1 MGVCCL
7 VYVFRAE
14 IIDLGW
20 VYVMAVSLIGGTACV
35 VRSLSREKARSDR
48 LKELDERNRANLQR
62 AKSMALD
69 LISWGGLAA
78 ALMLWDRGNRGPAVY
93 VALGLFFA
101 CAFGLAAQSL
111 AWLYLDRH
119 S

>member
-35 VRSLSREKARSDR
+35 VRSLSRERARSDR
-48 LKELDERNRANLQR
+48 LKELDERNRANLH
-62 AKSMALD
+62 

-78 ALMLWDRGNRGPAVY
+78 ALILAFLGREENGPGPWTY
-93 VALGLFFA
+93 VRVGLFFA
-101 CAFGLAAQSL
+101 SAFGFIAQSL

>member
-1 MGVCCL
+1 
-7 VYVFRAE
+7 
-14 IIDLGW
+14 
-20 VYVMAVSLIGGTACV
+20 MAVSLIGGTACI

-78 ALMLWDRGNRGPAVY
+78 ALMLWDRGTADLLFMLLWGCFSPVPLDSPRSRWRGCIWTGIRNHERNCNED
-93 VALGLFFA
+93 L
-101 CAFGLAAQSL
+101 S
-111 AWLYLDRH
+111 
-119 S
+119 